1 MNGCFWKDEKK
12 NTQKYLYFIYLL
24 FRLRI
29 RLIVII
35 YETDKTGR
43 PKKSN
48 RVIQFIDSG
57 VTSETFAKLYSPNI
71 RQMTLSWRGF
81 ERQFWSKTKFHVC
94 FSLLIQM
101 LRIFLIS
108 TNHVFFVCKIWMEHF
123 ILFHSYARIRPY
135 TILNE
140 TNFYVHKL
148 HLWIGP

>member
-101 LRIFLIS
+101 LRIFNIFNINESCFFLSVKYEWNIS
-108 TNHVFFVCKIWMEHF
+108 
-123 ILFHSYARIRPY
+123 SYSTPTLEY
-135 TILNE
+135 DHTQS
-140 TNFYVHKL
+140 
-148 HLWIGP
+148 